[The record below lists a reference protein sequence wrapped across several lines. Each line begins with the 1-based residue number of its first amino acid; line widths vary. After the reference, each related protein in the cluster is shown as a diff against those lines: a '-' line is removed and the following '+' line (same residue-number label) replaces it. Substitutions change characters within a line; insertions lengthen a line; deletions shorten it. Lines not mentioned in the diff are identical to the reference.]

1 MSSKSN
7 NDTWY
12 QWKHGAIKKLDGTNY
27 DDWRRS
33 IRSAL
38 GVIRAFNIVT
48 GEEQE
53 PPAGNTAAARAALDN
68 YQERR
73 ALAAHLLT
81 YTCMPNVQIHVRDLE
96 DPSEIWQTLL
106 RRLDFTASQ
115 TGRAAI
121 LTKFLNARP
130 ASGEKIGAYIA
141 RLQGYQTQLFGT
153 AEAISDG
160 LLKSQHP
167 PVPRNRVL
175 HYDYAKKPCCTSIF
189 CNFFSCPIATIFD
202 SSYPPRRPA
211 TRTSPPRHS
220 PHR

>member
-33 IRSAL
+33 LRSAL
-38 GVIRAFNIVT
+38 RVIRAFSIVT

-53 PPAGNTAAARAALDN
+53 PPAGNTAGARAALES

-81 YTCMPNVQIHVRDLE
+81 YTCMPNIQIHVRDLE
-96 DPSEIWQTLL
+96 DPSEIWETLL

-121 LTKFLNARP
+121 LTKFVNARP

-160 LLKSQHP
+160 LLKSRIYDTVP
-167 PVPRNRVL
+167 PEFKGLITNLRDQPDITVER
-175 HYDYAKKPCCTSIF
+175 
-189 CNFFSCPIATIFD
+189 
-202 SSYPPRRPA
+202 
-211 TRTSPPRHS
+211 
-220 PHR
+220 